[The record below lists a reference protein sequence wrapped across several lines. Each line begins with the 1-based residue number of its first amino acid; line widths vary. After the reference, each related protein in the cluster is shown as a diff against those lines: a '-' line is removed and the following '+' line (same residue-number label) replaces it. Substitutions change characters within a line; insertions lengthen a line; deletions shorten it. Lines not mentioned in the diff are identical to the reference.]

1 MRRKTIQ
8 PTGRESPFDVEEI
21 IVSKTDP
28 KGRITYANAVFQ
40 RVSGYAAQELI
51 GQSIDAFHRSPE
63 RQRALIDGL
72 SGTHRSQLR
81 PGGRSF
87 DPALN
92 PVLDEAGQRL
102 GTVVEWQDI
111 TRKLQAEEEIAV
123 VATEVR
129 TLAQRSAQAAKEIK
143 ALIQESGAE
152 VRGGVRLVGEAGPAL
167 TGIVASI
174 KAVALIVRDI
184 AAAGVDRLNVT
195 MTAMDGMTQ
204 QNAALVEE
212 STAAARSLEEQAQSL
227 TAAMADFTIA
237 PKVGDDLGRPP
248 ARAASP
254 AAQVHA
260 AAA

>member
-51 GQSIDAFHRSPE
+51 DAFHRSPE

-72 SGTHRSQLR
+72 SGTHRSQVRL
-81 PGGRSF
+81 GGRSF

-92 PVLDEAGQRL
+92 PVLDGAGQRL

-111 TRKLQAEEEIAV
+111 TRELQAEEEIAV

-152 VRGGVRLVGEAGPAL
+152 VRGGVRLVGEAVSEFRGE
-167 TGIVASI
+167 I
-174 KAVALIVRDI
+174 
-184 AAAGVDRLNVT
+184 
-195 MTAMDGMTQ
+195 
-204 QNAALVEE
+204 
-212 STAAARSLEEQAQSL
+212 
-227 TAAMADFTIA
+227 
-237 PKVGDDLGRPP
+237 GR
-248 ARAASP
+248 AH
-254 AAQVHA
+254 V
-260 AAA
+260 